1 MRGSRLFIYYN
12 ERSLEGTTKIDSG
25 ATIRDAV
32 LALTNY
38 GICQE
43 SSWPYDISQFTV
55 RPPTKCYKEASE
67 HKVLSYNHIP
77 QDIYNIKNALN

>member
-1 MRGSRLFIYYN
+1 MFGSRLFLYYN

-43 SSWPYDISQFTV
+43 TSWPYDIS
-55 RPPTKCYKEASE
+55 
-67 HKVLSYNHIP
+67 
-77 QDIYNIKNALN
+77 